1 MVSPD
6 TYKSRQHADE
16 LVSQGW
22 NSMTQNEPSR
32 YIGVDIAKKNCDVF
46 FPGLKR
52 PNRRYCMTPVG
63 LRRFT
68 AVLATIDDPFV
79 VMEATGGYEQP
90 LVEHLHQTSIPLAVV
105 NPKWIRDF
113 AGAGGQLAK
122 TDQIDARQ
130 IAEYGRCFRP
140 AAQQPKSQ
148 TRKTLGQLITRRD
161 QLISLRTQEVSHA
174 EHASDPMVLDSLA
187 EVAAT
192 FTRQI
197 KRLEAEIALQIERCD
212 ALREK
217 AALIRSVPGI
227 GPVAVAAILAHLP
240 ELGTLNRQ
248 EIAALVGVAPF
259 NRDSG
264 SHAGKRF
271 VRGGRKR
278 VRTALY
284 MCAVSAEIHNPPLC
298 AMAQR
303 LRDAGKPGRVV
314 LVALIRKLIVTL
326 NSMVAAGTPWVDKTF
341 PQTP

>member
-161 QLISLRTQEVSHA
+161 QLISLRTQELSHA
-174 EHASDPMVLDSLA
+174 EAPVTRSPPATRASF
-187 EVAAT
+187 VARAT
-192 FTRQI
+192 DVPRVT
-197 KRLEAEIALQIERCD
+197 
-212 ALREK
+212 
-217 AALIRSVPGI
+217 AANTGCRP
-227 GPVAVAAILAHLP
+227 AIP
-240 ELGTLNRQ
+240 T
-248 EIAALVGVAPF
+248 
-259 NRDSG
+259 
-264 SHAGKRF
+264 
-271 VRGGRKR
+271 
-278 VRTALY
+278 TA
-284 MCAVSAEIHNPPLC
+284 
-298 AMAQR
+298 
-303 LRDAGKPGRVV
+303 
-314 LVALIRKLIVTL
+314 
-326 NSMVAAGTPWVDKTF
+326 
-341 PQTP
+341 QTTMST